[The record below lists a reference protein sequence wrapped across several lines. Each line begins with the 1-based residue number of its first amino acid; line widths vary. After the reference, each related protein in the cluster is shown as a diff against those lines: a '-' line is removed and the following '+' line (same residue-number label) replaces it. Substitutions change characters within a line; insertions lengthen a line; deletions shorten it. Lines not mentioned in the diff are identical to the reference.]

1 MGEKNELDKPSM
13 LGFPKGENVDHSEY
27 CLTGENTLRAESFD
41 PGRGFVRSGLAQ
53 LFTNYIAFLHSVSIK
68 LVIGIGSS

>member
-1 MGEKNELDKPSM
+1 VGEKNELDKPSM

-27 CLTGENTLRAESFD
+27 CLTGENTLRADSFD
-41 PGRGFVRSGLAQ
+41 PGRGLAQ
-53 LFTNYIAFLHSVSIK
+53 LFTFYIAFLHSVSIK